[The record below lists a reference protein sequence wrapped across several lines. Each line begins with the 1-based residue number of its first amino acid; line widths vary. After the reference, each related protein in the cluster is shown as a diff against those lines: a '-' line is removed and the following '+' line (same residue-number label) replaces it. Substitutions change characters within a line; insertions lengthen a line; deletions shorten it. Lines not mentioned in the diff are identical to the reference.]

1 MWLVILN
8 KEFGVVLSQ
17 LHWKIWKQSLQD
29 WKAARVQLARHFK
42 QGYIL
47 QGRYM
52 QEWYHG
58 QVSSEWPL
66 LLNFSL
72 QKVNAHLKRSDN
84 ELAQLN
90 TTLNKISMEAR
101 SFAPTITTPP
111 RQDATPPKPPSQ
123 THPLFVPSLL
133 STSYVNYWA
142 AGVGNWFHYLFC
154 VDVNFTFNWLL
165 ILDSPLCLLVL
176 WNNVYYSHSQVKCLM
191 KLYIGNYWNYN

>member
-1 MWLVILN
+1 MTTAV
-8 KEFGVVLSQ
+8 KF
-17 LHWKIWKQSLQD
+17 
-29 WKAARVQLARHFK
+29 F
-42 QGYIL
+42 
-47 QGRYM
+47 
-52 QEWYHG
+52 
-58 QVSSEWPL
+58 PP
-66 LLNFSL
+66 FSL

-142 AGVGNWFHYLFC
+142 AGVGN
-154 VDVNFTFNWLL
+154 
-165 ILDSPLCLLVL
+165 
-176 WNNVYYSHSQVKCLM
+176 
-191 KLYIGNYWNYN
+191 